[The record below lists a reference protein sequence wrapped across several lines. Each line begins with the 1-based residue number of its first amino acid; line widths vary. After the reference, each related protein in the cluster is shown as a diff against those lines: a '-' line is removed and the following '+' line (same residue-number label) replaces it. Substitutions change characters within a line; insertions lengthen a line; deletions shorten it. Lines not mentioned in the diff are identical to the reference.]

1 MPGIWRKMAAVRDH
15 RKEIQYVAN
24 DMSGAYTRGVSEKF
38 RNIRM
43 VYEKIH
49 VNRNVVEACDQLR
62 NAQKRQVLQ
71 GFSEQKDAE

>member
-1 MPGIWRKMAAVRDH
+1 
-15 RKEIQYVAN
+15 
-24 DMSGAYTRGVSEKF
+24 
-38 RNIRM
+38 M